1 MIAPCPAFRRGVAY
15 AAMRTVNQWL
25 DEYGAS
31 HQNPANKL
39 LHWICVPA
47 IVVSLVGLLWYLPVP
62 QTLRAISPLL
72 NWGTV
77 LLVGA
82 VVYYVAISWS
92 LALGMVL
99 FAGAVLGCLVWLQTL
114 PWPLWTLCLGLFV
127 VAWIGQFIGH
137 HYEGQRPS
145 FFKDVQFLLIGPLWL
160 LSFVYRKLGI
170 RY

>member
-1 MIAPCPAFRRGVAY
+1 M
-15 AAMRTVNQWL
+15 
-25 DEYGAS
+25 
-31 HQNPANKL
+31 
-39 LHWICVPA
+39 
-47 IVVSLVGLLWYLPVP
+47 VGLLFYLPVP
-62 QTLRAISPLL
+62 QALRAASPLL

-99 FAGAVLGCLVWLQTL
+99 FAGAVLASLRWLQTL
-114 PWPLWTLCLGLFV
+114 PWPLWILCLGLFV

-137 HYEGQRPS
+137 HYEGKRPS
-145 FFKDVQFLLIGPLWL
+145 FFQDVQFLLIGPLWL